1 MSRRNS
7 LNNTTGI
14 SLINRI
20 NTWTVLKFLFRWSGK
35 LLWYG
40 LVVAGYLALVLL
52 DLIGAMLAGLTY
64 MSIQADRANR
74 AGRRNSFHRSR

>member
-1 MSRRNS
+1 
-7 LNNTTGI
+7 LNITTGT

-35 LLWYG
+35 LLWYSLVIAG
-40 LVVAGYLALVLL
+40 YIALVVL
-52 DLIGAMLAGLTY
+52 DLICAMLAGLTY

-74 AGRRNSFHRSR
+74 AHHRNSFHRARGR